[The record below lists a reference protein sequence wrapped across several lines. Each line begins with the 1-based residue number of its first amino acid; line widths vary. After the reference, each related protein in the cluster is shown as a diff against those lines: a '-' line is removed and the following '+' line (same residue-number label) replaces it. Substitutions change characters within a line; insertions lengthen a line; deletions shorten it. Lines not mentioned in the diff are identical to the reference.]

1 MHMCNFLLTAKRVA
15 NYYGQHRRGDAV
27 KIRLSLPALFAL
39 LCSASALPSAAAP
52 VPTTGKS
59 DAHNC
64 HLPGAEETL
73 SCLTVPVPL
82 DYARPGAGSLKLH
95 VTVAPA
101 FREAARSDP
110 LFVLAGGPGQAGSD
124 VLPLLSAAFKRVRA
138 TRDIVF
144 IDQRGTGLS
153 GKLDCDNPA
162 NQDTMSDAELE
173 AELRRCI
180 AATRAPFAA
189 YTTAAAARDIEQVRR
204 ALGYGRINVWGG
216 SYGTRLGQA
225 YARAFPGSLR
235 SLVLDGVAAPD
246 QVIPAG
252 GRDGQA
258 ALDQL
263 FVQCQRD
270 AACHKAYPNLRA
282 EFDSLAA
289 RAEAGVKLSIADPRT
304 AQPVTFTMTGPRF
317 LGTVHNILYSPAD
330 ARRLPFL
337 VHSAYQGRWE
347 PFIARHNVA
356 GDFATD
362 GSSATLLHLAVVCAE
377 DVPRMTP
384 ALMKEDASK
393 LTRPLADRIPALC
406 KLLSVPA
413 VPYAAPALI
422 TAPAL
427 LLSGALDPVTP
438 PRRADA
444 AASHMSHAQK
454 VVVANAGHGV
464 SQLGCAPRLLRDFLD
479 RPARPLDAKC
489 LSEIPAPTFQLGSAG
504 PQP

>member
-1 MHMCNFLLTAKRVA
+1 
-15 NYYGQHRRGDAV
+15 V
-27 KIRLSLPALFAL
+27 KIRPILPALFAL
-39 LCSASALPSAAAP
+39 LYSASALAAPPAAAAAASAASAGTSAAAKP
-52 VPTTGKS
+52 
-59 DAHNC
+59 AARNC

-73 SCLTVPVPL
+73 RCLSIPVPL
-82 DYARPGAGSLKLH
+82 DYAAPAAAGLKLH

-101 FREAARSDP
+101 FREPARPDP

-153 GKLDCDNPA
+153 GKLDCETPPNEE
-162 NQDTMSDAELE
+162 MLSDAEIE
-173 AELRRCI
+173 AGLRRCI
-180 AATRAPFAA
+180 GSKPAPFAA

-204 ALGYGRINVWGG
+204 ALGYGKINVWGG

-225 YARAFPGSLR
+225 YARAFPDSVR
-235 SLVLDGVAAPD
+235 SLVLDGVAAPE

-258 ALDQL
+258 ALDKL
-263 FVQCQRD
+263 FAQCRAD
-270 AACHKAYPNLRA
+270 TACNKAYPKLRA
-282 EFDSLAA
+282 EFDALAA
-289 RAEAGVKLSIADPRT
+289 RAEAGLKLSIADPRT
-304 AQPVTFTMTGPRF
+304 AQQVTFTMTGPRF

-337 VHSAYQGRWE
+337 LHSAYQGRWE
-347 PFIARHNVA
+347 PFIARHNIA
-356 GDFATD
+356 GDFASD
-362 GSSATLLHLAVVCAE
+362 ASSATLLYLSVVCAE

-384 ALMKEDASK
+384 ALLKDDAAL
-393 LTRPLADRIPALC
+393 LTRPLADRIPGLC
-406 KLLSVPA
+406 KLMSVPA
-413 VPYAAPALI
+413 VPYAEPSTI
-422 TAPAL
+422 QAPAL

-438 PRRADA
+438 PRRAESA
-444 AASHMSHAQK
+444 ARHMRNAQQL
-454 VVVANAGHGV
+454 VVANAGHGV
-464 SQLGCAPRLLRDFLD
+464 SQLGCAPRLLREFLD
-479 RPARPLDAKC
+479 RPASPLDAKC

>member
-1 MHMCNFLLTAKRVA
+1 M
-15 NYYGQHRRGDAV
+15 
-27 KIRLSLPALFAL
+27 KIRTILPALFAL
-39 LCSASALPSAAAP
+39 LCSNAVSAGPAPAAPAGTASAPR
-52 VPTTGKS
+52 T
-59 DAHNC
+59 C
-64 HLPGAEETL
+64 HLPGAEEALRCL
-73 SCLTVPVPL
+73 SVPVPL
-82 DYARPGAGSLKLH
+82 DYGKPNAGSLKLH

-101 FREAARSDP
+101 FRESARSDP

-153 GKLDCDNPA
+153 GKLDCDSPPNEEM
-162 NQDTMSDAELE
+162 MSDAELE

-180 AATRAPFAA
+180 GKKTIPFSA
-189 YTTAAAARDIEQVRR
+189 YTTAAAARDIEQVRK
-204 ALGYGRINVWGG
+204 ALGYGKVNVWGG

-225 YARAFPGSLR
+225 YARAFPDSVR

-258 ALDQL
+258 ALDKL
-263 FVQCQRD
+263 FAQCESD

-282 EFDSLAA
+282 EFDALAA
-289 RAEAGVKLSIADPRT
+289 RAEAGQKLSIVDPRT
-304 AQPVTFTMTGPRF
+304 AQPVSFTMTGPRF

-337 VHSAYQGRWE
+337 LHSAYQGRWE
-347 PFIARHNVA
+347 PFIARHNIA
-356 GDFATD
+356 GDFASDAST
-362 GSSATLLHLAVVCAE
+362 APLLYLAVVCAE

-384 ALMKEDASK
+384 ALIKDDASK
-393 LTRPLADRIPALC
+393 LTRPLADRIPGLC
-406 KLLSVPA
+406 RTLNVPA
-413 VPYAAPALI
+413 VPWTEPKAI
-422 TAPAL
+422 QAPAL

-438 PRRADA
+438 PRRAEA
-444 AASHMSHAQK
+444 AARHMSKAQQF
-454 VVVANAGHGV
+454 VVPNAGHGV

-479 RPARPLDAKC
+479 RPDSPLEAKC

>member
-1 MHMCNFLLTAKRVA
+1 
-15 NYYGQHRRGDAV
+15 V
-27 KIRLSLPALFAL
+27 KTRPILPALFAL
-39 LCSASALPSAAAP
+39 LCSASALAAP
-52 VPTTGKS
+52 PAVSAGTAAKP
-59 DAHNC
+59 AARAC

-73 SCLTVPVPL
+73 RCLSIPVPL
-82 DYARPGAGSLKLH
+82 DYARPEAGGLKLH

-101 FREAARSDP
+101 FRESARPDP

-153 GKLDCDNPA
+153 GKLDCDSPPNEEIL
-162 NQDTMSDAELE
+162 SDAELE
-173 AELRRCI
+173 AALRRCI
-180 AATRAPFAA
+180 AAKPVPFAA
-189 YTTAAAARDIEQVRR
+189 YTTAAAARDVEQVRR
-204 ALGYGRINVWGG
+204 ALGYGQVNVWGG

-225 YARAFPGSLR
+225 YARAFPASVR
-235 SLVLDGVAAPD
+235 ALVLDGVAAPE

-263 FVQCQRD
+263 FAQCRAD
-270 AACHKAYPNLRA
+270 AACNKAYPNLRA
-282 EFDSLAA
+282 EFDALAA
-289 RAEAGVKLSIADPRT
+289 RAEAGLKLAIADPRT
-304 AQPVTFTMTGPRF
+304 AQPVNFTMTGQRF

-337 VHSAYQGRWE
+337 LHSAYQGRWE
-347 PFIARHNVA
+347 PFVARHNIA
-356 GDFATD
+356 GDFSSDAA
-362 GSSATLLHLAVVCAE
+362 SATLLYLAVVCAE

-384 ALMKEDASK
+384 ALMKEDAAL
-393 LTRPLADRIPALC
+393 LTRPLADRIPGLC
-406 KLLSVPA
+406 RTIGVPA
-413 VPYAAPALI
+413 VPWTEPTTI
-422 TAPAL
+422 QAPAL

-438 PRRADA
+438 PRRAESA
-444 AASHMSHAQK
+444 ARHMRNARQL
-454 VVVANAGHGV
+454 VVANAGHGV

-479 RPARPLDAKC
+479 RPASPLDAKC